1 MNRQQSIITILILL
15 LAGNLSATTLT
26 DSIGYFLKEGD
37 TVVIYEVGPRET
49 LSSIALRY
57 SISVE
62 GMQTFNPGMGD
73 VLAAGQIVKVPGAK
87 LRKLYRVQS
96 SPSATTTVATAPA
109 AGKRHLVVSG
119 ETLYAIA
126 RKYDVS
132 VAELIRANPGLEP
145 DKLAAGQ
152 EIIIPGEATTA
163 VTSSTGS
170 TTTTTEAPANPV
182 APPSNP
188 VTTPVQPA
196 NVGTP
201 TQPVAANGTDI
212 IHTVVKGETMYAI
225 SRQYKVRV
233 TDIMNWNGLQT
244 FEIRE
249 GQQLIVGKGGDVAS
263 NELPATTTTPADSAA
278 TASAP
283 VRSRFEYQGIDNI
296 LSLQYKENL
305 SSTYFTE
312 QRENGIATWISDV
325 SGYPYENGYFALH
338 RTLPIGTIIK
348 IRNLMNDRIIFAKII
363 GRLPDTSANE
373 RIVIKLPEA
382 AKTELRALDEQ
393 TVMEISFLKRI
404 N

>member
-1 MNRQQSIITILILL
+1 MNRQQSILTILILL
-15 LAGNLSATTLT
+15 LAGELSATALT

-37 TVVIYEVGPRET
+37 TVVIYEVSPRET
-49 LSSIALRY
+49 ISSIAARY
-57 SISVE
+57 NISVE
-62 GMQTFNPGMGD
+62 GMQAFNPGIGE
-73 VLAAGQIVKVPGAK
+73 VLSAGQIVKVPGAN
-87 LRKLYRVQS
+87 LRKQYPALTK
-96 SPSATTTVATAPA
+96 PTAPPAVATPTS
-109 AGKRHLVVSG
+109 GKRHMVVSG

-152 EIIIPGEATTA
+152 EIVIPGEASAA
-163 VTSSTGS
+163 VTTSTGS
-170 TTTTTEAPANPV
+170 TTTTADAPANPV

-188 VTTPVQPA
+188 VTAPVQPA
-196 NVGTP
+196 HVGTP
-201 TQPVAANGTDI
+201 AQPVAANGTDI

-233 TDIMNWNGLQT
+233 TDIMNWNGLQS

-249 GQQLIVGKGGDVAS
+249 GQRLIVGKQGAETSDNLS
-263 NELPATTTTPADSAA
+263 TTPAQATDSAA
-278 TASAP
+278 AATAP

-382 AKTELRALDEQ
+382 AKAELRALDEQ
-393 TVMEISFLKRI
+393 TVMEISFLKRV